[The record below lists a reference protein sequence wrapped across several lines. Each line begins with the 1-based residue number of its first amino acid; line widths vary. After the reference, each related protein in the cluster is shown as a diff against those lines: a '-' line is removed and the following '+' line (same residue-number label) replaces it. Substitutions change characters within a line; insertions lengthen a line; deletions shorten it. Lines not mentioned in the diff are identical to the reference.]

1 MIKAAKAPR
10 VLWEWCLMSSS
21 RAVSGDSLS
30 MQAVP
35 LLCFSPAQPGVC
47 VTQPCNSRALLPG
60 ECGWAKARRAPKEW
74 NPPYSHQS
82 HDDGCD
88 TLGSRPTPAFYFI
101 VQFLHAKCGSLLRL
115 CRKTHELASAQAVRC
130 LAAVNHLLRLDFCFN
145 A

>member
-1 MIKAAKAPR
+1 MR
-10 VLWEWCLMSSS
+10 MVFDVLQQGCVWRQFINASSAI
-21 RAVSGDSLS
+21 AV
-30 MQAVP
+30 
-35 LLCFSPAQPGVC
+35 
-47 VTQPCNSRALLPG
+47 LLPSPTWSLCYTTLQFQGTAEPRPG
-60 ECGWAKARRAPKEW
+60 ELQRSET
-74 NPPYSHQS
+74 PPYSHQS

-101 VQFLHAKCGSLLRL
+101 VQFLHAKCVSLLRL